1 MNSNDGLSRE
11 VQEALDNEMYCCVDC
26 NVESDSEADFQ
37 SNDTSD
43 LVCHDCYQEN
53 YTSCYECNETIHN
66 SDAYEFNGD
75 FRCQTCHDDVCME
88 CPECENECHR
98 DDMVWSDRYG
108 DYLCDYC
115 FDEFE
120 ENSYPEWEV
129 YSNEY
134 VKTRTTFVNPEADYY
149 RNDTFYMIESKRYV
163 GLELETNFRYDE
175 SYGDV
180 SDDLNFHLGMT
191 RNTDNQDD
199 YYRLGRS
206 AVVSDGSVTNS
217 THRYGAELVMR
228 PRRGDKVIEDAD
240 YMCKRLE
247 QEWNAY
253 ASFKTGLHLH
263 IDVQDYDWI
272 HCCVLTLFTKLME
285 PHIYTWLPKS
295 RYYGSGNQR
304 WSRPVTQPVADF
316 KYISGRDQ
324 FIEFFYDNGG
334 YTNDK
339 YNDKRY
345 VGLNWHSHFQG
356 NQGLEIRYHSGT
368 LQKEKIK
375 HWTKFWTKVV
385 DKSFEITEQMTK
397 EWNHYDFGS
406 SSMYQSLTMRSSIMT
421 KLAKMSTRYNSSF
434 SLCDEGQFT
443 EVYDYRKNSELL
455 RRYLGLPKKDRPYL
469 LQPMLYYLRNRMNR
483 SVMSI
488 ENIFDVFE
496 IDKETQDFYKGRTEQ
511 LRLSME
517 EHVATKFYNDVFANV
532 DTIVEF
538 DKNTCRFEY
547 KDIFK
552 DTFLLVNDDRRD
564 DFTSDYSAKQQVDY
578 DLLRDYML

>member
-1 MNSNDGLSRE
+1 
-11 VQEALDNEMYCCVDC
+11 
-26 NVESDSEADFQ
+26 
-37 SNDTSD
+37 
-43 LVCHDCYQEN
+43 
-53 YTSCYECNETIHN
+53 
-66 SDAYEFNGD
+66 
-75 FRCQTCHDDVCME
+75 
-88 CPECENECHR
+88 
-98 DDMVWSDRYG
+98 
-108 DYLCDYC
+108 
-115 FDEFE
+115 
-120 ENSYPEWEV
+120 
-129 YSNEY
+129 
-134 VKTRTTFVNPEADYY
+134 
-149 RNDTFYMIESKRYV
+149 MIESKRYV

-180 SDDLNFHLGMT
+180 SDDLNFHLGRT
-191 RNTDNQDD
+191 RNTDNED
-199 YYRLGRS
+199 YFYRLGKS
-206 AVVSDGSVTNS
+206 SVVSDGSVTNS

-240 YMCKRLE
+240 FMCKRLE

-304 WSRPVTQPVADF
+304 WSRPVTQPVNDF
-316 KYISGRDQ
+316 KFVSSRDE
-324 FIEFFYDNGG
+324 FIDFFYDNGG

-375 HWTKFWTKVV
+375 PWTKFWTQVV
-385 DKSFEITEQMTK
+385 DRSYEIAEDIRQ
-397 EWNHYDFGS
+397 D
-406 SSMYQSLTMRSSIMT
+406 MRSYSNFGNTDMFKSLYVASTINT
-421 KLAKMSTRYNSSF
+421 KLSQISNKYSDFTDIGDSSDL
-434 SLCDEGQFT
+434 S
-443 EVYDYRKNSELL
+443 DYRKKSEVL

-469 LQPMLYYLRNRMNR
+469 LQPMVYYLRNRTNR

-517 EHVATKFYNDVFANV
+517 EHVATKFYNDVFAPV

-564 DFTSDYSAKQQVDY
+564 DFISEYGAKQQVDY